1 MYLPLFFILTFPKSK
16 SLCKICSVQFSEN
29 KRKINLNKKIKST
42 IISKMATLFLE
53 SAEMEDLTVKPVHQL
68 ITKTELEKRKK
79 SRKVFLAQ

>member
-1 MYLPLFFILTFPKSK
+1 
-16 SLCKICSVQFSEN
+16 
-29 KRKINLNKKIKST
+29 
-42 IISKMATLFLE
+42 MATLFLE